1 MSSTLSKAAIDRAG
15 KRLRDDAIPRPE
27 DVAIY
32 NEYRASLEPALAEV
46 EDVVRSIGGEDAVS
60 SRLKRLDSVIA
71 KLRRGDFKLTQIQDI
86 AGCRLLVLGLVE
98 QDAALSTLLDAL
110 DCRRVTDY
118 RTSDHI
124 AGYTA
129 VHMLCRADGEK
140 PVEVQIRTL
149 MQQLWA
155 LTSERLAHRPSVGM
169 DIKYGTGPL
178 DIRARLQ
185 VLSGRC
191 REYDL
196 LVGSGRMRA
205 AELNSVHAEIEQ
217 EVADLLRLVDN
228 GGGGN

>member
-1 MSSTLSKAAIDRAG
+1 
-15 KRLRDDAIPRPE
+15 
-27 DVAIY
+27 
-32 NEYRASLEPALAEV
+32 
-46 EDVVRSIGGEDAVS
+46 
-60 SRLKRLDSVIA
+60 
-71 KLRRGDFKLTQIQDI
+71 
-86 AGCRLLVLGLVE
+86 
-98 QDAALSTLLDAL
+98 
-110 DCRRVTDY
+110 
-118 RTSDHI
+118 
-124 AGYTA
+124 
-129 VHMLCRADGEK
+129 
-140 PVEVQIRTL
+140 

-169 DIKYGTGPL
+169 DIKYGMGPL